1 MGMGRGRKGRGKARR
16 EKPRGPPK
24 MATASVGRF
33 KNNTVIQYLLTVPTY
48 STYLQ
53 YLLTVPTE
61 TWLDPD
67 CTGKLFANSMCRNW
81 AWLALALRTSLH
93 WERYFLDYLPV
104 VLYQGVSEVALAEQ
118 KSLLPRPF
126 QLLLFMGKVY
136 FTLRTIPHP

>member
-33 KNNTVIQYLLTVPTY
+33 KNNTVI
-48 STYLQ
+48 Q